1 MTLRYAHPAPAH
13 TPSGPAPVTAQAH
26 RHQARG
32 PSDHG
37 MSASTS
43 HPFLVDPGDA
53 VMPPRW
59 VATHRGRRKW
69 VREVEPHRGP
79 LTVIDR
85 RNITCPRW
93 DSSNCE

>member
-1 MTLRYAHPAPAH
+1 MTLRYAHPASAH

-43 HPFLVDPGDA
+43 HPFLVDPGGA
-53 VMPPRW
+53 VMPPPMGCYTSRSSE
-59 VATHRGRRKW
+59 VGSRGRAASRSA
-69 VREVEPHRGP
+69 HR
-79 LTVIDR
+79 DR
-85 RNITCPRW
+85 SAKYHLSPMRQL
-93 DSSNCE
+93 EL